1 MPRRAA
7 AALAALAMAFG
18 ATAASAARLVPGGY
32 AADPQVLPG
41 EAADAGEPT
50 FVLEFTPRTAVGLLL
65 ESDEHLRLRTGRL
78 GLPDAAVTSLPAPSE
93 PRRGLVLGGAL
104 QTGGLLVGGYYAR
117 AELFGAPADVL
128 AARVRYGAVEA
139 ELGVVSQP
147 EGPTDPYRLFTLGA
161 AFAATPWLAVESDL
175 AVGRR
180 GEDEPLA
187 AGRIGIRLDF

>member
-1 MPRRAA
+1 MSRRIA
-7 AALAALAMAFG
+7 AALAALAVAFG

-32 AADPQVLPG
+32 AADPLALVEGVP
-41 EAADAGEPT
+41 AAGDSA
-50 FVLEFTPRTAVGLLL
+50 FVIAFTPRTAVGLLV
-65 ESDEHLRLRTGRL
+65 ESDEQLRLRTGRL
-78 GLPDAAVTSLPAPSE
+78 GLAGTPATPVPQPSE
-93 PRRGLVLGGAL
+93 PHRGLVLGGAL
-104 QTGGLLVGGYYAR
+104 ETGGLLLGGYYAR

-128 AARVRYGAVEA
+128 AARVRYGALEA
-139 ELGVVSQP
+139 ELGLVSRP
-147 EGPTDPYRLFTLGA
+147 EGPTDPYRLFTVGA